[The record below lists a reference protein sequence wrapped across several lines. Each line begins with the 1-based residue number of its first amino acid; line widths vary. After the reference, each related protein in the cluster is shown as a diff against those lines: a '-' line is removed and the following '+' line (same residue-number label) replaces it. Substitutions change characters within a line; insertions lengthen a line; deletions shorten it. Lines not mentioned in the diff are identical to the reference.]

1 MNNNQRKRVV
11 VDQQLQSQLARRIVT
26 YWGLTWLLVFS
37 LPILVRMFTENV
49 PFQQLATQIIADF
62 WFPIVMSVF
71 MIPIVVWDSIRF
83 SNRVAGPVYRI
94 TKTVR
99 ELAGQSP
106 VRTLKIRQNDFC
118 HDMVDAVNVLVDQ
131 HQQRHAD
138 DSQLD
143 SADSLET
150 VAS

>member
-1 MNNNQRKRVV
+1 MSNNQRKRVV

-26 YWGLTWLLVFS
+26 YWCLTWLLVFT
-37 LPILVRMFTENV
+37 LPILVRMFSENV

-83 SNRVAGPVYRI
+83 SNRVAGPIYRI
-94 TKTVR
+94 TKTIR
-99 ELAGQSP
+99 ELAGQAP

-118 HDMVDAVNVLVDQ
+118 HDVVDAVNVLVDQ
-131 HQQRHAD
+131 HQQRNAD
-138 DSQLD
+138 DSQFN
-143 SADSLET
+143 SSDSLET